1 MSSLNCNY
9 SLSEPLIKTHLAG
22 DRLFIAGA
30 KLETLHKK
38 KLHQFKILYFFQRR
52 WAFNYKQKAR
62 NLVVLCTIS
71 KSG

>member
-38 KLHQFKILYFFQRR
+38 KTPPIQDTLFFPKTLGFQ
-52 WAFNYKQKAR
+52 
-62 NLVVLCTIS
+62 L
-71 KSG
+71 